1 MAYLRAEVFSPKA
14 QDALIYVGTDD
25 GVKVFI
31 NGQFVHGVNA
41 GRGVSEEDRAG
52 IKLHEGWNTV
62 LIKDNNWTGGY
73 AAKARIRSA
82 SDGPLEG
89 MKVKTE
95 TGGESR

>member
-1 MAYLRAEVFSPKA
+1 MEQVFSPKA

-31 NGQFVHGVNA
+31 NGKFVHGVNA
-41 GRGVSEEDRAG
+41 GRGVTEEDRVE
-52 IKLHEGWNTV
+52 IKLNEGWNDV

-82 SDGPLEG
+82 SDTPLEG
-89 MKVKTE
+89 LKVKAE
-95 TGGESR
+95 